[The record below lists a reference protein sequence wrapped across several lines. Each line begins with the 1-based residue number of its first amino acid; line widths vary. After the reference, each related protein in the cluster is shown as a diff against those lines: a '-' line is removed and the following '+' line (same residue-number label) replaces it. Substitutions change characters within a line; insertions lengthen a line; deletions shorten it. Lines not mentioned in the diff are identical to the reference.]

1 MISERLGIRRKKVIL
16 TLIRPNLD
24 RIKPHHNNK
33 EAIKRARYVTK
44 LNRGRITTVTRFP
57 DCVLITV
64 LINSHLITHSQIDLV
79 DLNQ

>member
-1 MISERLGIRRKKVIL
+1 MNAAVGLMAGLGLDGDRCIRVIPRHD
-16 TLIRPNLD
+16 TPT
-24 RIKPHHNNK
+24 
-33 EAIKRARYVTK
+33 VTK